1 MMHDS
6 PPQLRS
12 GLAPGVPD
20 RRRNNPAARAER
32 EAFARILARITRARG
47 FRIGDNTLQRLRAV
61 IWERIMAT
69 GAGTAVAYLAQLDD
83 AELAAL
89 HDAIAIRETRFFR
102 VPAQFWLLRDDLLPL
117 LWLRRGHDTQLRL
130 WSAGCATGEE
140 VYSLAIVAVEAAM
153 RVGASASPPVRV
165 IGTDINDEALA
176 AAREALYPLHTLGNV
191 PPELRTRYFD
201 RVGEMFAVS
210 PLLRDLTSF
219 QHADLL
225 APVWPVANSS
235 IDVLFYQN
243 VLRFLPQE
251 AVGRVVERLY
261 AALAPGGYLFLAP
274 GETLPRTRVAFD
286 RVQLPSAA
294 FFQKPL

>member
-1 MMHDS
+1 MTHES
-6 PPQLRS
+6 PPQPRS

-20 RRRNNPAARAER
+20 RRRNDPAARAER

-61 IWERIMAT
+61 IWERVLVS

-117 LWLRRGHDTQLRL
+117 LWLRQGRGVQLRL

-140 VYSLAIVAVEAAM
+140 AYSLAMVAIEAAL
-153 RVGASASPPVRV
+153 RAGASASPPARV
-165 IGTDINDEALA
+165 IGTDINAEALA
-176 AAREALYPLHTLGNV
+176 AAQEGLYPLHALGNV
-191 PPELRTRYFD
+191 PPDLRARYFD
-201 RVGEMFAVS
+201 HVGEMFAIS
-210 PLLRDLTSF
+210 PLLRDLTTF

-225 APVWPVANSS
+225 APVWPVADGSA
-235 IDVLFYQN
+235 DVIFCQN
-243 VLRFLPQE
+243 VLRFLPRD
-251 AVGRVVERLY
+251 AVSRVVERLY
-261 AALAPGGYLFLAP
+261 ATLAPGGYLFLAP
-274 GETLPRTRVAFD
+274 GETLPRARAPFD
-286 RVQLPSAA
+286 RVQLPSAL

>member
-1 MMHDS
+1 MTHES
-6 PPQLRS
+6 PPQPRS

-20 RRRNNPAARAER
+20 RRRNDPAARAER

-61 IWERIMAT
+61 IWERVLVS

-117 LWLRRGHDTQLRL
+117 H
-130 WSAGCATGEE
+130 A
-140 VYSLAIVAVEAAM
+140 
-153 RVGASASPPVRV
+153 
-165 IGTDINDEALA
+165 
-176 AAREALYPLHTLGNV
+176 LGNV
-191 PPELRTRYFD
+191 PPDLRARYFD
-201 RVGEMFAVS
+201 HVGEMFAIS
-210 PLLRDLTSF
+210 PLLRDLTTF

-225 APVWPVANSS
+225 APVWPVADGSA
-235 IDVLFYQN
+235 DVIFCQN
-243 VLRFLPQE
+243 VLRFLPRD
-251 AVGRVVERLY
+251 AVSRVVERLY
-261 AALAPGGYLFLAP
+261 ATLAPGGYLFLAP
-274 GETLPRTRVAFD
+274 GETLPRARAPFD
-286 RVQLPSAA
+286 RVQLPSAL